1 MGAVSPRSGAPLG
14 ASGRRI
20 LATSPASCNAG
31 LAMKGRRWREW
42 WGERG
47 ERWLGLGL
55 VAASALWVLWPF
67 HTTHWYDNDEVDR
80 YPARLEV
87 FFDHVS
93 WANPYPRWIPEL
105 AGGTGYP
112 LFDFFNPGFIF
123 VGLPFRALGLSPTDA
138 CKAAILVLLLV
149 GGFYARALA
158 IRLLPSESRHRE
170 VVGAFAG
177 FFYLT
182 APYTLSNLYLRG
194 DLAELGAMM
203 LFPLVLFHAA
213 AFLERGGW
221 LDGLMLALG
230 WGLLIPMHAFSALLF
245 TLVFS
250 ALHLAI
256 LLRGHATLLQ
266 VGRSVVPAILGAGLS
281 GFYWVP
287 VLKEMGSVSIHG
299 FFTMEQFE
307 VFALPAMG
315 LLDDAIDGPMGDRL
329 FTYGWLLPLL
339 GLLGWGVRRRART
352 AHATWLGVLLGSA
365 VVAAFL
371 STRAAGPI
379 YESVPPLAM
388 IVFPWRW
395 LGIGSLC
402 LALLAG
408 RVALVG
414 DRWTHWALLLALGVL
429 VAWPSVVIPKPTW
442 LEPGTFDYA
451 ARAENE
457 YVLFDYGEYYPAGSR
472 PSVRPPR
479 HATGSRGCVVG
490 PLERGPARELPRMS
504 VRVEAAQPCAVTFPH
519 FRWIAFEGRVDG
531 SPAPTRADPR
541 GYAVVDVEPGT
552 HDVAITYVRTG
563 PQRLGGWL
571 TLGSLLLWLGL
582 VSWRSA
588 RLLHGRRFRGNPPG
602 R

>member
-1 MGAVSPRSGAPLG
+1 MEGD
-14 ASGRRI
+14 GRWRGWWAEQGQRT
-20 LATSPASCNAG
+20 LG
-31 LAMKGRRWREW
+31 LA
-42 WGERG
+42 
-47 ERWLGLGL
+47 L
-55 VAASALWVLWPF
+55 VAITAVWVLWPF
-67 HTTHWYDNDEVDR
+67 TTTHWYDNDEVDR
-80 YPARLEV
+80 YPARLAV

-123 VGLPFRALGLSPTDA
+123 VALPFRALGLSPTDA
-138 CKAAILVLLLV
+138 CKAAIFALLLL
-149 GGFYARALA
+149 GGGYARALA
-158 IRLLPSESRHRE
+158 MRLLPSGTRHRE
-170 VVGAFAG
+170 VVGAFAA

-203 LFPLVLFHAA
+203 LFPMVLFHAA
-213 AFLERGGW
+213 VFLERGGW
-221 LDGLMLALG
+221 RDGLLLALG

-250 ALHLAI
+250 ALHLAL
-256 LLRGHATLLQ
+256 LLRRHATLRQ
-266 VGRSVVPAILGAGLS
+266 VARSVIPAIGGAGLS
-281 GFYWVP
+281 AFYWLP
-287 VLKEMGSVSIHG
+287 VLKEMDSVSIHG

-315 LLDDAIDGPMGDRL
+315 LLDDRIDGPMGDRL

-339 GLLGWGVRRRART
+339 GLVGWGIRRHPRSAR
-352 AHATWLGVLLGSA
+352 ATWLGVLLVSA
-365 VVAAFL
+365 LVAGFL

-379 YESVPPLAM
+379 YEHVPPLAM

-408 RVALVG
+408 RSALVAESWRG
-414 DRWTHWALLLALGVL
+414 WGALLTLAVL
-429 VAWPSVVIPKPTW
+429 VSWPSVTIPKPTW

-451 ARAENE
+451 ARAEDE

-479 HATGSRGCVVG
+479 RASGRGCQVG
-490 PLERGPARELPRMS
+490 ELERGPARELPSMAVS
-504 VRVEAAQPCAVTFPH
+504 VEASRPCSVTFPH

-531 SPAPTRADPR
+531 APAPTDVDAR
-541 GYAVVDVEPGT
+541 GYAVVSVEPGT
-552 HDVAITYVRTG
+552 HRVELVYVRTL

-571 TLGSLLLWLGL
+571 TLLSLALWLALGA
-582 VSWRSA
+582 WRCA
-588 RLLHGRRFRGNPPG
+588 RLLHRRRFRGNPRP

>member
-1 MGAVSPRSGAPLG
+1 
-14 ASGRRI
+14 
-20 LATSPASCNAG
+20 
-31 LAMKGRRWREW
+31 MKGGGRWWRW
-42 WGERG
+42 AERG
-47 ERWLGLGL
+47 ERTLGLGL
-55 VAASALWVLWPF
+55 VALSALWVQWPF

-80 YPARLEV
+80 YPGRLEV

-112 LFDFFNPGFIF
+112 LFDFFNPGFLF
-123 VGLPFRALGLSPTDA
+123 VALPFRALGLSPTDA
-138 CKAAILVLLLV
+138 CKAAILWLLVV

-158 IRLLPSESRHRE
+158 MRLLPSESRHRE
-170 VVGAFAG
+170 AVGAFAA

-203 LFPLVLFHAA
+203 LFPLVLLHAA

-221 LDGLMLALG
+221 RDGLMLALG

-250 ALHLAI
+250 ALHLA
-256 LLRGHATLLQ
+256 LMVRRQASVRQ
-266 VGRSVVPAILGAGLS
+266 VARSVVPAILGAGLS
-281 GFYWVP
+281 AFYWVP
-287 VLKEMGSVSIHG
+287 VLREMDSVSIHG
-299 FFTMEQFE
+299 FFTMEQFD

-315 LLDDAIDGPMGDRL
+315 LLGDRIDGPMGDRL

-339 GLLGWGVRRRART
+339 GLLGWGVRRRPRT
-352 AHATWLGVLLGSA
+352 AHATWLAVLLGA
-365 VVAAFL
+365 AIVAGFL

-408 RVALVG
+408 RVALVD
-414 DRWTHWALLLALGVL
+414 DRWRAWALLLGLGVL
-429 VAWPSVVIPKPTW
+429 VAWPSVTIPKPAW

-451 ARAENE
+451 ARAETE

-472 PSVRPPR
+472 PSHRPPR
-479 HATGSRGCVVG
+479 EATGSPGCVVG

-504 VRVEAAQPCAVTFPH
+504 VTVEATEACAVTFPH
-519 FRWIAFEGRVDG
+519 FRWIAFEGQVDGAAVPTRVD
-531 SPAPTRADPR
+531 AR
-541 GYAVVDVEPGT
+541 GFAIVDVEPGT
-552 HDVAITYVRTG
+552 HDVGITYRRTA

-571 TLGSLLLWLGL
+571 TLLSLALWWAL
-582 VSWRSA
+582 VGWRSA
-588 RLLHGRRFRGNPPG
+588 RLLRRRHFRGNPRP